1 MLEWRGML
9 RSIGISC
16 VLHGSFR
23 KHLEEIRRITHL
35 FFRAGIDVI
44 APTIA
49 PVESERDGFV
59 RFEGEEKD
67 DARVIELRYLHHL
80 KRLGKTGFS
89 YFVNPGGEIGR
100 SASYELGIAQ
110 ALNVR
115 CFFRDP
121 LVDHPA
127 FVSRTQI
134 WSPELLAEYVVEK
147 GELPP
152 PKLATNERGLQRM
165 WNRLLVPGSVVAVGG
180 VIIRERQGMTETL
193 LVKTHKWGH
202 RWSMVGGKVRRNE
215 RLLQALSREVGEETG
230 LRGRATE
237 HVCTFDQ
244 IKNSGYHDTSI
255 SHVFVD
261 YVFKTEGSRV
271 RLNEEAQ
278 AFVWMPPEIALRDLE
293 IEPNAK
299 HTLEAYVAAR

>member
-1 MLEWRGML
+1 
-9 RSIGISC
+9 
-16 VLHGSFR
+16 
-23 KHLEEIRRITHL
+23 LEEIRRVTHL
-35 FFRAGIDVI
+35 FSRAGIDVL
-44 APTIA
+44 APSLA
-49 PVESERDGFV
+49 SVANQEDGFV
-59 RFEGEEKD
+59 RFEGEERD
-67 DARVIELRYLHHL
+67 DPRVIELRYLHHL

-100 SASYELGIAQ
+100 SASYELGVAQ

-115 CFFRDP
+115 CFFLAP

-127 FVSRTQI
+127 FVSRAQV
-134 WSPELLAEYVVEK
+134 WSPELLAEFVAERR
-147 GELPP
+147 ELPP
-152 PKLATNERGLQRM
+152 PTLSTDERGLQRM
-165 WNRLLVPGSVVAVGG
+165 WDRLLVPGSVVAVGG
-180 VIIRERQGMTETL
+180 VIVRERQGMTETL

-215 RLLQALSREVGEETG
+215 RLLQALAREVGEETG
-230 LRGRATE
+230 LRGRAEE
-237 HVCTFDQ
+237 HLCTFDQ
-244 IKNSGYHDTSI
+244 IKNSGYHDKSI

-278 AFVWMPPEIALRDLE
+278 EFVWVPPEIALRDLE

-299 HTLEAYVAAR
+299 HTLEAYVATR